1 MEFSGSI
8 VMTLI
13 FVSLL
18 FAVSSGILASKK
30 NRNFIG
36 WFFTGLL
43 FGPFALFVVLLPLLP
58 EKTKD
63 NSKLWTSWKFWTV
76 WVSLFGLIALLAFG
90 FTTDPQ
96 NVPSPLVGRLA
107 PDFELTALK
116 GEETIHLSELRGTP
130 VLLNFWASWCQECK
144 VEVHIL
150 EEFHK
155 KYGSETEQI
164 RVIGI
169 AIQDTLQNAQAF
181 ALRFGKN
188 YYLGLDDDIGN
199 IALDYGIYGVPES
212 FFIDPDGMIFY
223 KQIGGVTQELLVNK
237 FEPFL

>member
-8 VMTLI
+8 VMTLV

-18 FAVSSGILASKK
+18 FAVCSGILASKK

-90 FTTDPQ
+90 FTTDP
-96 NVPSPLVGRLA
+96 
-107 PDFELTALK
+107 
-116 GEETIHLSELRGTP
+116 
-130 VLLNFWASWCQECK
+130 
-144 VEVHIL
+144 
-150 EEFHK
+150 
-155 KYGSETEQI
+155 
-164 RVIGI
+164 
-169 AIQDTLQNAQAF
+169 
-181 ALRFGKN
+181 
-188 YYLGLDDDIGN
+188 
-199 IALDYGIYGVPES
+199 
-212 FFIDPDGMIFY
+212 
-223 KQIGGVTQELLVNK
+223 
-237 FEPFL
+237 